1 MKSEHPPSRH
11 VETKPSVLCSSWESN
26 RYLDEQRDV
35 SHLIRWLLVLNLQHS
50 LASASDTQVQHVWTV
65 LTFLHVLYVFP
76 LNTRVTSCLWLS
88 ARSSLVPMKVRP
100 LTHLSDAA
108 DLSAVTS
115 PDRTITESGNSFRSS
130 ETSELQHHG
139 ELRPFTHHQLLLLC
153 FFFIFI
159 HRCFLFYRHMLV
171 SLLCSGLQLM
181 GGGVCW
187 RQQTDAAVSRKVEDQ
202 LEPVPVPLSPET
214 SAQRRGRKH
223 TRETLFKVSRVS
235 LMSAQTLNT
244 DHKSFI
250 CLLFLRAATLILFL
264 FSVISVAVSL
274 MWFLNVWLVLI
285 RWFCSAD
292 HMLNQEVVRSCT
304 AWQAKLRAK

>member
-1 MKSEHPPSRH
+1 MQLICQRSRLLTEQSLNLEIVSDPRRRLSFSTTESSAPSR
-11 VETKPSVLCSSWESN
+11 
-26 RYLDEQRDV
+26 
-35 SHLIRWLLVLNLQHS
+35 I
-50 LASASDTQVQHVWTV
+50 
-65 LTFLHVLYVFP
+65 
-76 LNTRVTSCLWLS
+76 TSFFFFF
-88 ARSSLVPMKVRP
+88 V
-100 LTHLSDAA
+100 
-108 DLSAVTS
+108 
-115 PDRTITESGNSFRSS
+115 
-130 ETSELQHHG
+130 
-139 ELRPFTHHQLLLLC
+139 

-274 MWFLNVWLVLI
+274 M
-285 RWFCSAD
+285 
-292 HMLNQEVVRSCT
+292 
-304 AWQAKLRAK
+304 